1 MDWRLLLVRL
11 NVNPMKKSNRK
22 IDLKKKIQW
31 QSTDLDSVPL
41 IFVVVKELN
50 PLLIFIDGLVVLL
63 KKL

>member
-1 MDWRLLLVRL
+1 MVWRLLLVRL